1 MTTTPWIEVPSPSG
15 LWRTLVERRRLVLGI
30 LAGSLAVGLAL
41 NAFMPPVYRATVR
54 VEFPPTTDRSP
65 WSGDRAPTTNFQS
78 ENVALFTSASL
89 ITNRVLLGQLA
100 GDLSRSA
107 PLILAESE
115 ALKKKSGLHWL
126 RSPIAKVAGASP
138 ANAGTGVQYD
148 PAALGER
155 VDRLAHAIS
164 VVPVADTRL
173 VDIRVEDGD
182 PIMARETA
190 DRLARMFVS
199 WQQQRVAQADTSGL
213 TFIQSEIARVEERMQ
228 QTAAKLA
235 RLGAPRTS
243 TKLMRVPVAGVSAST
258 ASRDLAKAESD
269 LAAARA
275 IYRDGHPRVQELS
288 ANVSMLR
295 RQARQTAPQGYET
308 RLVRT
313 AIAAPRQPALEN
325 ELAVDEA
332 LFARLQSRARDI
344 SLERQV
350 MVPAATIV
358 EPATVEPEPI
368 RPRPA
373 LNLAVCLLAGLFVA
387 VGLALVQGSLSRKI
401 RGALDA
407 ERLTGL
413 PVVAVLPRRA

>member
-30 LAGSLAVGLAL
+30 LAGSLALGLAL

-54 VEFPPTTDRSP
+54 VEFPPTSERSP
-65 WSGDRAPTTNFQS
+65 WTGERAPTTNFQS

-89 ITNRVLLGQLA
+89 ITNRVLLGELA

-107 PLILAESE
+107 PQILAESE
-115 ALKKKSGLHWL
+115 AAKKKSGLHWL
-126 RSPIAKVAGASP
+126 RAPIAKVAGASP

-182 PIMARETA
+182 PVMARETA
-190 DRLARMFVS
+190 DRLARMFVA
-199 WQQQRVAQADTSGL
+199 WQQGRVAQADTSGL
-213 TFIQSEIARVEERMQ
+213 TFIQAEIAKVEERMQ
-228 QTAAKLA
+228 ETAAKLA
-235 RLGAPRTS
+235 RLGAPRSS
-243 TKLMRVPVAGVSAST
+243 TKLVRVPVPSGSSST
-258 ASRDLAKAESD
+258 SSRDLAKAESD
-269 LAAARA
+269 LTAARA

-288 ANVSMLR
+288 ANVAMLR
-295 RQARQTAPQGYET
+295 GQARHPGTLGYET

-332 LFARLQSRARDI
+332 LFARLQSRAREI

-350 MVPAATIV
+350 MVPAASIV

-387 VGLALVQGSLSRKI
+387 VGLALVKGSLSRKI
-401 RGALDA
+401 RNAFDA
-407 ERLTGL
+407 ERMTGL

>member
-15 LWRTLVERRRLVLGI
+15 LWRTLVERKRLVLGI

-54 VEFPPTTDRSP
+54 VEFPPTSERSP
-65 WSGDRAPTTNFQS
+65 WTGERAPTTNFQS

-107 PLILAESE
+107 PMILAESE
-115 ALKKKSGLHWL
+115 AAKKKSGLHWL
-126 RSPIAKVAGASP
+126 RAPIAKVAGASP

-155 VDRLAHAIS
+155 VDRLSHAIS

-190 DRLARMFVS
+190 DRLARMFVA

-213 TFIQSEIARVEERMQ
+213 TFIQAEIAKVEERMQ
-228 QTAAKLA
+228 ETAAKLS

-243 TKLMRVPVAGVSAST
+243 TKVMRVPVEGVSAST

-295 RQARQTAPQGYET
+295 RQARQPAPQGYET
-308 RLVRT
+308 RVVRT
-313 AIAAPRQPALEN
+313 AIAAPRQPGLEN

-332 LFARLQSRARDI
+332 LFARLQSRAREI

-350 MVPAATIV
+350 MVPAASIV
-358 EPATVEPEPI
+358 EPATVEPSRSGRAPCSTS
-368 RPRPA
+368 RCACWPA
-373 LNLAVCLLAGLFVA
+373 SSSRSAWRWSRVRSAGRFA
-387 VGLALVQGSLSRKI
+387 TRSTPSG
-401 RGALDA
+401 
-407 ERLTGL
+407 
-413 PVVAVLPRRA
+413 

>member
-15 LWRTLVERRRLVLGI
+15 LWRTLVERKRLVFGI
-30 LAGSLAVGLAL
+30 LAASLAIGLAL

-54 VEFPPTTDRSP
+54 VEFPPTTERSP
-65 WSGDRAPTTNFQS
+65 WTGERAPTTNFQS

-100 GDLSRSA
+100 GDLSRSE
-107 PLILAESE
+107 PMILAESE
-115 ALKKKSGLHWL
+115 ARKKKSGLHWL
-126 RSPIAKVAGASP
+126 RAPIAKVAGATP
-138 ANAGTGVQYD
+138 ANAGTGIQYD

-155 VDRLAHAIS
+155 VDRLAHVIS

-190 DRLARMFVS
+190 DRLARMFVA
-199 WQQQRVAQADTSGL
+199 WQQQRIARADTSGL
-213 TFIQSEIARVEERMQ
+213 TFIQAEIAKVEERMQ
-228 QTAAKLA
+228 QTAAALA

-243 TKLMRVPVAGVSAST
+243 TKYVRVPTSSGGSS
-258 ASRDLAKAESD
+258 SSGRELAKAESD

-275 IYRDGHPRVQELS
+275 IYRDGHPRVQEL
-288 ANVSMLR
+288 AATVSQLR
-295 RQARQTAPQGYET
+295 RQERPSVQGYET

-325 ELAVDEA
+325 QLAVDEA
-332 LFARLQSRARDI
+332 LYARLQSRAREI

-350 MVPAATIV
+350 MVPAAAIV

-368 RPRPA
+368 RPRPV

-387 VGLALVQGSLSRKI
+387 VGLALVKGSLSRRI

>member
-1 MTTTPWIEVPSPSG
+1 MTTTPWIEVPSPGG

-30 LAGSLAVGLAL
+30 LAGSLALGLAL

-65 WSGDRAPTTNFQS
+65 WSGERAPTTNFQS

-115 ALKKKSGLHWL
+115 AAKKKSGLHWL
-126 RSPIAKVAGASP
+126 RAPLAKVAGASP

-155 VDRLAHAIS
+155 VDRLTHAIS

-213 TFIQSEIARVEERMQ
+213 TFIQAEIAKVEERMQ
-228 QTAAKLA
+228 ETAAKLA
-235 RLGAPRTS
+235 RLGAPRSS
-243 TKLMRVPVAGVSAST
+243 TKLMRVPVSGASLST
-258 ASRDLAKAESD
+258 TSRDLAKAQSD

-288 ANVSMLR
+288 ANVAMLQ
-295 RQARQTAPQGYET
+295 RQARQPALQGYET
-308 RLVRT
+308 RVVRT

-332 LFARLQSRARDI
+332 LFARLQSRAREI

-350 MVPAATIV
+350 MVPAASIV

-401 RGALDA
+401 RDALDA

-413 PVVAVLPRRA
+413 PVIAVLPRRA

>member
-65 WSGDRAPTTNFQS
+65 WTGDRAPTTNFQS

-89 ITNRVLLGQLA
+89 ITTRVMLGQLA

-115 ALKKKSGLHWL
+115 AQKKKSGLHWL

-199 WQQQRVAQADTSGL
+199 WQQQRAAQADTSGL

-228 QTAAKLA
+228 QTAAKLS
-235 RLGAPRTS
+235 RLGAPRSS
-243 TKLMRVPVAGVSAST
+243 TKLVRVPVPGVSASS
-258 ASRDLAKAESD
+258 ANRDLANAESE

-275 IYRDGHPRVQELS
+275 VYRDGHPRVQELT
-288 ANVSMLR
+288 ANVNMLR
-295 RQARQTAPQGYET
+295 RQARQPAPLGYET
-308 RLVRT
+308 RVIRT

-350 MVPAATIV
+350 MVPAASIV

-387 VGLALVQGSLSRKI
+387 VGLALVKGSLSRKI